1 MEITPGIH
9 RIKLPMLLDDVSL
22 DYVNVYL
29 VRGNKGNLLV
39 DAGWNTDSSFTAL
52 EAGLAETGLN
62 IKEITQILVTHIHP
76 DHFGMAG
83 RLKKLSGASLAMHHV
98 EIGFIHSR
106 YIAMEELL
114 EQIRRLLLSNGV
126 PRNKVAILSDASVG
140 LERYVDTTRP
150 EIALHDGDTIT
161 TGEFN
166 FRVIW
171 TPGHS
176 YGHVCLYEPEKK
188 IFLSG
193 DHILPG
199 ITPNISINPQAIEN
213 PLGRYVN
220 SLKELKQLEVDLVLP
235 GHEEPFSGFRKRID
249 EILQHH
255 EFRSQEILT
264 ALGNKSG
271 TSYQVAQHV
280 SWGFNGSW
288 STLPVFHRRIAILE
302 TLAHLEMMAADGR
315 VDRLPSKDVRLY
327 RRASPSR

>member
-1 MEITPGIH
+1 MEIIPGIH

-22 DYVNVYL
+22 DFVNVYL
-29 VRGNKGNLLV
+29 VRGDKGYLLV
-39 DAGWNTDSSFTAL
+39 DAGWNTDNSFAAL
-52 EAGLAETGLN
+52 EAGLAEAGLD
-62 IKEITQILVTHIHP
+62 IQEITQILVTHVHP
-76 DHFGMAG
+76 DHYGMAG
-83 RLKKLSGASLAMHHV
+83 RVKKLSGASLAMHHV
-98 EIGFIHSR
+98 EIGFIPSR

-114 EQIRRLLLSNGV
+114 EQIRRLLLANGV
-126 PRNKVAILSDASVG
+126 PPNKVTPLSNANLG
-140 LERYVDTTRP
+140 LERYVDPTRP
-150 EIALHDGDTIT
+150 EIALHDGDTVT

-220 SLKELKQLEVDLVLP
+220 SLKELRPLEVDLVLP
-235 GHEEPFSGFRKRID
+235 GHEEPFTGFRKRID
-249 EILQHH
+249 EILYHH
-255 EFRSQEILT
+255 DFRSQEILT
-264 ALGNKSG
+264 ALGNKSA

-280 SWGFNGSW
+280 SWGFDGTW
-288 STLPVFHRRIAILE
+288 RTLPVFHRRIAILE

-315 VDRLPSKDVRLY
+315 VELLPSKDVRLY
-327 RRASPSR
+327 RKASPSR